1 MTRPPP
7 SPAPS
12 LRCEENYAWTPYV
25 AEMFNTLSSIPT
37 LTVGVYF
44 LLVAAKHRYG
54 FRFRLAGWML
64 ALVGVGSVAF
74 HGTLTRVGQI
84 LDEVPMLYSSSIFLW
99 IGGSLLYPANAEGDR
114 RSAVLG
120 FALLAYCA
128 IVTTVYFA
136 GGFEAFFVAY
146 AITVV
151 AVAVV
156 SLKASAKSDVRSTT
170 RPYVLW
176 AFGIYV
182 GGFLAL
188 WVPEQVFCGNRVVV
202 HRHSLLQ
209 ELPVPLHAFFHVTSS
224 VGPLAWLTFAAFEAM
239 HRAKRAPKIAWGR
252 RWLLWGARGP
262 EVVPK
267 KPPAP
272 KRAKA
277 P

>member
-1 MTRPPP
+1 MCIRD
-7 SPAPS
+7 S
-12 LRCEENYAWTPYV
+12 
-25 AEMFNTLSSIPT
+25 
-37 LTVGVYF
+37 
-44 LLVAAKHRYG
+44 
-54 FRFRLAGWML
+54 
-64 ALVGVGSVAF
+64 
-74 HGTLTRVGQI
+74 
-84 LDEVPMLYSSSIFLW
+84 
-99 IGGSLLYPANAEGDR
+99 
-114 RSAVLG
+114 
-120 FALLAYCA
+120 AYCA
-128 IVTTVYFA
+128 IVTAVYFA

-267 KPPAP
+267 NPPPRSEPRRREPGLEVLDAVCFF
-272 KRAKA
+272 RAD
-277 P
+277 